1 MGTRG
6 RVGERGKELM
16 LTIIS
21 AVIRRA
27 TERKRWIAFTVP
39 MLAFFVAG
47 HAYASYEL
55 GEFDVS
61 DRYHS
66 CSWTDNGNGT
76 STLRVSI
83 DFKPSAGRT
92 LGQVFLSRGI
102 LVYAYDG
109 NGRMLE
115 SSDVAQAVFMG
126 SVRHSIVSPGRG
138 YVMYNGYIVGSGL
151 NPPDYSEWGVT
162 RAFTARV
169 TVIVDNAKIEHWPAL
184 SIRAGNYASKLA
196 PGAIPGSHYGYDV
209 AESKGAAYLARYG
222 GSGSCNLVNPITPPE
237 PPRSVAIDVTA
248 PNWDLGELPR
258 GEGKKSFSSI
268 DDALCFK
275 YSGSAVN
282 GKRFVIDA
290 SSAAGTIN
298 GRYRLTNGT
307 DTIAYTVELSNG
319 AVNIPLPNTGGM
331 TVSLDSTGRSCWMPT
346 FTTDVPADAKAGQYH
361 DVLTFTVVTKT

>member
-1 MGTRG
+1 
-6 RVGERGKELM
+6 M

-27 TERKRWIAFTVP
+27 TESKRWIAFTVP
-39 MLAFFVAG
+39 MLAFFVAD
-47 HAYASYEL
+47 HAYASYEFAEL
-55 GEFDVS
+55 DVS

-83 DFKPSAGRT
+83 DFKPSEGRT
-92 LGQVFLSRGI
+92 LGQPFLSRGI
-102 LVYAYDG
+102 LVYAYDRY
-109 NGRMLE
+109 GRMLE
-115 SSDVAQAVFMG
+115 SSDVAQAVLMG

-151 NPPDYSEWGVT
+151 NPPPYSEWGVT

-196 PGAIPGSHYGYDV
+196 PGINPGSHVGYDIG
-209 AESKGAAYLARYG
+209 EIKGAAYLARYG

-258 GEGKKSFSSI
+258 GEGKKSFSNI
-268 DDALCFK
+268 DDSLCFR

-290 SSAAGTIN
+290 TSAAGTIN
-298 GRYRLTNGT
+298 GRYRLKNGT
-307 DTIAYTVELSNG
+307 DTIPYTVELSNG
-319 AVNIPLPNTGGM
+319 AVNIPLPNTRGM
-331 TVSLDSTGRSCWMPT
+331 TVPLDSGGRSCWMPT
-346 FTTDVPADAKAGQYH
+346 FTTNVPADAKVGQYH

>member
-1 MGTRG
+1 
-6 RVGERGKELM
+6 M
-16 LTIIS
+16 LTIIA

-27 TERKRWIAFTVP
+27 TERKRWIAFAVP
-39 MLAFFVAG
+39 MLACFVAD
-47 HAYASYEL
+47 HAYAGFEL
-55 GEFDVS
+55 AELDIIN
-61 DRYHS
+61 RYHS
-66 CSWTDNGNGT
+66 CSWTDNGDGT
-76 STLRVSI
+76 SSLRVSI
-83 DFKPSAGRT
+83 DYKPSEGRT
-92 LGQVFLSRGI
+92 LGQPFLSRGI
-102 LVYAYDG
+102 LVYAYDK

-115 SSDVAQAVFMG
+115 SSDIARAVYMGGNRQTIVA
-126 SVRHSIVSPGRG
+126 PGRG

-151 NPPDYSEWGVT
+151 NPPDYTWWGVT
-162 RAFTARV
+162 RAFTAQV

-196 PGAIPGSHYGYDV
+196 PGPIPGSHYGYDV
-209 AESKGAAYLARYG
+209 AEIRGAVYLARYG
-222 GSGSCNLVNPITPPE
+222 GWGSCNVVNPVTPPE
-237 PPRSVAIDVTA
+237 PPRSVAIEVTA

-275 YSGSAVN
+275 YSASAVN

-290 SSAAGTIN
+290 TSAAGAIN

-307 DTIAYTVELSNG
+307 DTIPYTVELSNG
-319 AVNIPLPNTGGM
+319 AVNIPLPNTGSM
-331 TVSLDSTGRSCWMPT
+331 TVPLDSTGRSCWMPT

>member
-1 MGTRG
+1 
-6 RVGERGKELM
+6 M

-27 TERKRWIAFTVP
+27 TKRKRWIAFTIP
-39 MLAFFVAG
+39 MLAFSVAD
-47 HAYASYEL
+47 HAYAKYEL
-55 GEFDVS
+55 VEFDVS

-76 STLRVSI
+76 STLGVSI
-83 DFKPSAGRT
+83 DFKPSEGRT
-92 LGQVFLSRGI
+92 WGQAFLSRGI
-102 LVYAYDG
+102 LIYTYDK

-115 SSDVAQAVFMG
+115 SSDAAQAVFM
-126 SVRHSIVSPGRG
+126 SSIRHSIVYSGRG
-138 YVMYNGYIVGSGL
+138 YVMYSGYLVGSGL
-151 NPPDYSEWGVT
+151 NPPDDSQWGIT

-169 TVIVDNAKIEHWPAL
+169 TVIVDNAKVNDWPAL
-184 SIRAGNYASKLA
+184 SIRAGNHASSA
-196 PGAIPGSHYGYDV
+196 GMNPGSYAGYHV
-209 AESKGAAYLARYG
+209 AEIKGAAYLARYG

-290 SSAAGTIN
+290 SSAAGTVN
-298 GRYRLTNGT
+298 GRYRLKNGT
-307 DTIAYTVELSNG
+307 ATIPYTVELAGG
-319 AVNIPLPNTGGM
+319 AGNIPLPNTGGM
-331 TVSLDSTGRSCWMPT
+331 TVPLDSSGQSCWMPT
-346 FTTDVPADAKAGQYH
+346 FTTDVPADAKVGQYH

>member
-1 MGTRG
+1 
-6 RVGERGKELM
+6 M

-27 TERKRWIAFTVP
+27 TERKRWIAFAVP
-39 MLAFFVAG
+39 MLACFVAD

-55 GEFDVS
+55 AELDIS

-83 DFKPSAGRT
+83 DYKPSEGRT
-92 LGQVFLSRGI
+92 LGQPFLSRGI
-102 LVYAYDG
+102 LVYAYDR

-115 SSDVAQAVFMG
+115 SSDIAEAVYMG
-126 SVRHSIVSPGRG
+126 GNRQTIVSPGRHG

-151 NPPDYSEWGVT
+151 NPPDYTWWGVT
-162 RAFTARV
+162 RAFTAQV
-169 TVIVDNAKIEHWPAL
+169 TVIVDNARIEHWPAL

-196 PGAIPGSHYGYDV
+196 PGPIPGRHYGFDV
-209 AESKGAAYLARYG
+209 AEIKGAAYLARYG

-275 YSGSAVN
+275 YSGSAVH

-290 SSAAGTIN
+290 TSAAGTVN
-298 GRYRLTNGT
+298 GRYRLKNGT
-307 DTIAYTVELSNG
+307 DTIPYTVELSNG
-319 AVNIPLPNTGGM
+319 AVNIPLPNTGSM
-331 TVSLDSTGRSCWMPT
+331 TVPLDSTGRSCWMPT

>member
-1 MGTRG
+1 
-6 RVGERGKELM
+6 
-16 LTIIS
+16 
-21 AVIRRA
+21 
-27 TERKRWIAFTVP
+27 

-47 HAYASYEL
+47 HVYASYEL

-102 LVYAYDG
+102 LVYAYDR
-109 NGRMLE
+109 NGGMLE

-298 GRYRLTNGT
+298 GRYRLKNGT